1 MKDRAGRDRELFFA
15 AFAFPDRAG
24 FQVVVLWA
32 AALWAAALWAD
43 RLAIRLSLADRAEG
57 ILSGLVRHTE
67 DFDQ

>member
-32 AALWAAALWAD
+32 AALWAD
-43 RLAIRLSLADRAEG
+43 RLAIRLSPADRAEG

>member
-24 FQVVVLWA
+24 FQVVV
-32 AALWAAALWAD
+32 LWAAALWAD